1 MLYICYDYAVMGKYL
16 GVDNNWFKN
25 PHISG
30 VSFHDDIVDHIRLI
44 DRVEDVNSRF
54 GTEVCVTDEKHWF

>member
-1 MLYICYDYAVMGKYL
+1 MVQFLLDHSFKHLELGAASSMLYICYDYAVMGKYL

-44 DRVEDVNSRF
+44 D
-54 GTEVCVTDEKHWF
+54 